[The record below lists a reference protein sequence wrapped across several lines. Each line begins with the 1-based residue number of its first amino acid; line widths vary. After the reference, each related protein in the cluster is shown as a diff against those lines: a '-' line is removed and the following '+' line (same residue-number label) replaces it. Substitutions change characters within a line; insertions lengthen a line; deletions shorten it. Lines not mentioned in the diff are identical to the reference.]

1 MEYVRFGNTGMKV
14 SRLCLGTMTYGKR
27 TERWRWALNE
37 EQSRPFIKKALELGI
52 NFFDT
57 ADMYSVGSSEE
68 VVGAAL
74 KDFVRRDDVVIATKV
89 FNPMSEAPND
99 GGLSRKHIMSSID
112 ASLRR
117 LKTDYVDLYQIH
129 RWDYNTPIEETM
141 EALHDIVKAG
151 KARYI
156 GASSMYSWQFAKAL
170 YVADLHGWTRFV
182 SMQPHYNLIYR
193 EEEREMI
200 PLCVDQKIAVI
211 PWSPLAR
218 GLLTGKR
225 TKERNETERAKT
237 DEFGKMLYKSDS
249 DFDIVNRLGEVA
261 NQKGLPDVQVA
272 LAWMLSKPAITAPII
287 GASKPGHLEDA
298 VAALSVKLT
307 QNEIN
312 QLEELYKPHP
322 VLGHV

>member
-1 MEYVRFGNTGMKV
+1 MEYIRFGNTGMKV
-14 SRLCLGTMTYGKR
+14 SRLCLGTMTYGKPN
-27 TERWRWALNE
+27 ERWQWALNE
-37 EQSRPFIKKALELGI
+37 EQSRPFIRKALDLGI

-57 ADMYSVGSSEE
+57 ADMYSLGASEE
-68 VVGAAL
+68 VVGSTL
-74 KDFVRRDDVVIATKV
+74 KEFARRDNVIIATKV
-89 FNPMSEAPND
+89 FNAMSQDPND
-99 GGLSRKHIMSSID
+99 QGLSRKHIMNSID
-112 ASLRR
+112 SSLRR

-141 EALHDIVKAG
+141 EALHDIIKAG
-151 KARYI
+151 KVRYI
-156 GASSMYSWQFAKAL
+156 GASSMYSWQFSKAL
-170 YVADLHGWTRFV
+170 YTADLHGWSRFV

-200 PLCVDQKIAVI
+200 PLCLDQKIAVI

-225 TKERNETERAKT
+225 SVERNETTRAKT
-237 DEFGKMLYKSDS
+237 DEFGKKLYSDS
-249 DFDIVNRLGEVA
+249 DFDIVNRLTEVA
-261 NQKGLPDVQVA
+261 AKRGLPNAQVA
-272 LAWMLSKPAITAPII
+272 LAWMLSKPAITSPII

-307 QNEIN
+307 PNEISS
-312 QLEELYKPHP
+312 LEELYQEHP

>member
-1 MEYVRFGNTGMKV
+1 LGNTGMKV
-14 SRLCLGTMTYGKR
+14 SRICLGTMTYGKP
-27 TERWRWALNE
+27 TERWPWALNE
-37 EQSRPFIKKALELGI
+37 EESRPFIQKALELGI

-57 ADMYSVGSSEE
+57 ANVYSFGASEE

-74 KDFVRRDDVVIATKV
+74 KDFAKRDEVVIATKV
-89 FNPMSEAPND
+89 FSTMSQTPND

-117 LKTDYVDLYQIH
+117 LKTDYVDLYQTH
-129 RWDYNTPIEETM
+129 RWDYETPIEETL
-141 EALHDIVKAG
+141 EALHDVVKSG

-170 YVADLHGWTRFV
+170 YTADLNGWTRFV

-193 EEEREMI
+193 EEERGMI
-200 PLCVDQKIAVI
+200 PLCRDQKIAVI

-225 TKERNETERAKT
+225 TKERNETLRAKT
-237 DEFGKMLYKSDS
+237 DEFGKKLYYADS
-249 DFDIVNRLGEVA
+249 DFDIVNRLTEIA
-261 NQKGLPDVQVA
+261 DQRGLPNAQIA
-272 LAWMLSKPAITAPII
+272 LAWMLSNPSITAPII

-307 QNEIN
+307 QEEITR
-312 QLEELYKPHP
+312 LEELYQPHP
-322 VLGHV
+322 VLGHS

>member
-14 SRLCLGTMTYGKR
+14 SRLCLGTMTYGKPM
-27 TERWRWALNE
+27 ERWQWALNE
-37 EQSRPFIKKALELGI
+37 EQSRPFIQKALELGI

-57 ADMYSVGSSEE
+57 ADIYSLGASEE
-68 VVGAAL
+68 VVGSAL
-74 KDFVRRDDVVIATKV
+74 KEFARREDVVIATKV
-89 FNPMSEAPND
+89 FNPMSQDPND
-99 GGLSRKHIMSSID
+99 AGLSRKHIMNSID

-170 YVADLHGWTRFV
+170 YIAELHGWTRFV

-200 PLCVDQKIAVI
+200 PLCQDQKIAVI

-225 TKERNETERAKT
+225 TKERNETLRAKT
-237 DEFGKMLYKSDS
+237 DEFGKSLYKSDS
-249 DFDIVNRLGEVA
+249 DFDIVNRLTKIA
-261 NQKGLPDVQVA
+261 TQKELPNAQVA
-272 LAWMLSKPAITAPII
+272 LSWLFSKPAITAPII
-287 GASKPGHLEDA
+287 GASKQGHLEDA
-298 VAALSVKLT
+298 VAALTVKLT
-307 QNEIN
+307 QDEIT
-312 QLEELYKPHP
+312 QLEELYQPHP
-322 VLGHV
+322 VLGHS